1 MQTKL
6 KEQEK
11 EVNKYYELRQVSLND
26 AEEATA
32 VEAVCFPPSEA
43 CTLPIM
49 KERISRAA
57 DTFLIAITGKLVR
70 WLDL

>member
-32 VEAVCFPPSEA
+32 VEAV
-43 CTLPIM
+43 
-49 KERISRAA
+49 
-57 DTFLIAITGKLVR
+57 
-70 WLDL
+70 